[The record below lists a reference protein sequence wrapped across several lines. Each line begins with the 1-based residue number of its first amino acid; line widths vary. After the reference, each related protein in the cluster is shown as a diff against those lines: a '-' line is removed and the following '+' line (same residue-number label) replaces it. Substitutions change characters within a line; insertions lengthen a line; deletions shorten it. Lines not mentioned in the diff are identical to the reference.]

1 MSTKTIKDKDISRI
15 IGLILRWGVYLSL
28 SVAIIGGFIYLTT
41 KGDHTS
47 MQQKAFVE
55 KDENLITLVRD
66 MFRGIAKGDG
76 LSIIEL
82 GILLLIA
89 TPLTRV
95 VFSLWAFNQE
105 KDRLYVTITLIVLVI
120 IFVSIL
126 TGFGG

>member
-1 MSTKTIKDKDISRI
+1 MNTKTIKDKDISLI
-15 IGLILRWGVYLSL
+15 IGNILRWGVYLSL
-28 SVAIIGGFIYLTT
+28 SVAVVGGLIYLMAE
-41 KGDHTS
+41 GDHTS
-47 MQQKAFVE
+47 VQHSVFIE
-55 KDENLITLVRD
+55 KDENLFDLIIDTL
-66 MFRGIAKGDG
+66 RGVTHGDG

-95 VFSLWAFNQE
+95 IFSLWAFNQE
-105 KDRLYVTITLIVLVI
+105 KDRMYVVITLIVLVI

>member
-1 MSTKTIKDKDISRI
+1 MNTKTIKDKDISLI
-15 IGLILRWGVYLSL
+15 IGKILRCGVYLSL
-28 SVAIIGGFIYLTT
+28 SVAVVGGLIYLVAE
-41 KGDHTS
+41 GNHTS
-47 MQQKAFVE
+47 VQHNVFIE
-55 KDENLITLVRD
+55 KDENLFDLITDTL
-66 MFRGIAKGDG
+66 RGVAYGDG

-95 VFSLWAFNQE
+95 IFSLWAFNQE
-105 KDRLYVTITLIVLVI
+105 KDRMYVVITLIVLVI